1 MTRVNVLA
9 TVLYHMSVD
18 LKNQNFNKLL
28 WKHNRDKLLSSLSA
42 MQFLTA
48 CMGLR
53 DISFPR
59 AEQIITTLNVTY
71 EYDTDNFSDLLKE
84 AVEESNCSAEYEDV
98 IFQMQWIL
106 SNCINCVVKKKKGY
120 ILTVSK
126 YIKAF
131 HNFPRAFLSL
141 EDKLKISPS
150 DAIKYSK
157 SYLKLD

>member
-1 MTRVNVLA
+1 
-9 TVLYHMSVD
+9 
-18 LKNQNFNKLL
+18 
-28 WKHNRDKLLSSLSA
+28 